1 MGYSLPSDFVPVSVI
16 PEDTDTT
23 QMADGWT
30 FLMAGSLYGYVYA
43 IDEAGNVRW
52 MLTEKGLGGA
62 SVFLPLENG
71 NYLIGGDK
79 SFGQYYK
86 YNLFELD
93 LTGRIVHEYLIDGYH
108 HDAVELPSGNFLL
121 CANNINGK
129 VMEDTIYEID
139 RETGDILRTWDF
151 NSYFDVGNYNEAG
164 QHIADVN
171 YGTGP
176 SDWLHINGV
185 DYNAA
190 TDSLLVSSR
199 HQDAVFSMN
208 LSTGEIDWILSDPN
222 DLWPEYLQEKL
233 LTPVGENFAWQYG
246 QHNAIWLPNG
256 DIMLFDNGDY
266 RSKTPEGV
274 VPATEAHSRAVIY
287 HVDSEAKTVSQVWE
301 FGSQFGP
308 DQFAVNVSGVQYL
321 GEDHYLID
329 FGGIVKNSAGE
340 PTYNIMDGTTGSSR
354 TEVYEVK
361 DGEIVFHANVLR
373 ERLQGNTFRAV
384 RLMPYASSLE
394 LDLSVKAERLG
405 GLYSHGL
412 ATAINFDSADAV
424 GGGPDVSVTDNGV
437 QLLISAALENTAS
450 DLAIIFDSVEKDYRV
465 ALPGGSSISYTLNN
479 SEIPAGTYRLYLSMD
494 GTCYDLLLTWTNTM
508 TARPYPSGYDIQ
520 VAASS
525 ADKGAVYGSGTYY
538 ANTPFTV
545 WVKPSDD
552 AKFLGWYSNDTLLS
566 TDMTYTLTA
575 AQDMVLTAIFAG
587 DTTGESVETAEIP
600 FSDVEAS
607 AWYHDAIVY
616 IYQNGMMSG
625 TSANT
630 FSPNAVTTRGMIATI
645 LYHLE
650 GEPATSA
657 SDFTDIATDSYYADA
672 VAWAAESGIVNG
684 VSESSFAP
692 DKPINREQM
701 AAVLY
706 RYAQYKGYDTNST
719 GSLNS
724 YADADQVS
732 GWAQQAVI
740 WANASGLISGNSAT
754 SLAPLGYVS
763 RAEMATIL
771 MRFMENVAR

>member
-1 MGYSLPSDFVPVSVI
+1 MYQMDIDAAQRYNSDAPEEIIGLLGPNTGFSGGFLNISTLDEGDYQISILVCQNGNEYRVDTEKVLRIESDVDQVVSEDILAEQNVVSSTLMGFLDSGAYTFNEPYLVVDPYNIAPLSAVVSFATEQPATISLTVEGKNGAEPITQKFETMTTEHQIPVYGLYAGEAAEVTLTAYYQNGTTDSNTLSITGNALPTDFVPVSVTQ
-16 PEDTDTT
+16 TDTT

-30 FLMAGSLYGYVYA
+30 FLMAGSLQGYVYA
-43 IDEAGNVRW
+43 IDEVGNVRW
-52 MLTEKGLGGA
+52 MLSEKGLGGA
-62 SVFLPLENG
+62 GVFLPLENG

-121 CANNINGK
+121 CANNINGQ

-176 SDWLHINGV
+176 SDWLHINGI

-208 LSTGEIDWILSDPN
+208 LSTGEIDWVLSDPD

-246 QHNAIWLPNG
+246 QHNVSWLPNG
-256 DIMLFDNGDY
+256 DIVLFDNGDY

-274 VPATEAHSRAVIY
+274 TPATEAHSRAVVY
-287 HVDSEAKTVSQVWE
+287 HVDSEAMTVSQVWE
-301 FGSQFGP
+301 FGTQLGP
-308 DQFAVNVSGVQYL
+308 DHFAAYVSSVQYL

-361 DGEIVFHANVLR
+361 GGEVVFHANVSR
-373 ERLQGNTFRAV
+373 DRLQGNTFRAV
-384 RLMPYASSLE
+384 RLMPYASSQE

-405 GLYSHGL
+405 GLYSYGL
-412 ATAINFDSADAV
+412 ATAINFDSVDAV
-424 GGGPDVSVTDNGV
+424 GGGPEVSVTDNGV

-450 DLAIIFDSVEKDYRV
+450 DLAIIFDSVQEDYRV

-538 ANTPFTV
+538 ANTPLTV

-552 AKFLGWYSNDTLLS
+552 AKFLVTVKGTGGWTC
-566 TDMTYTLTA
+566 
-575 AQDMVLTAIFAG
+575 
-587 DTTGESVETAEIP
+587 
-600 FSDVEAS
+600 
-607 AWYHDAIVY
+607 
-616 IYQNGMMSG
+616 
-625 TSANT
+625 
-630 FSPNAVTTRGMIATI
+630 
-645 LYHLE
+645 
-650 GEPATSA
+650 
-657 SDFTDIATDSYYADA
+657 
-672 VAWAAESGIVNG
+672 
-684 VSESSFAP
+684 
-692 DKPINREQM
+692 
-701 AAVLY
+701 
-706 RYAQYKGYDTNST
+706 
-719 GSLNS
+719 
-724 YADADQVS
+724 
-732 GWAQQAVI
+732 
-740 WANASGLISGNSAT
+740 
-754 SLAPLGYVS
+754 
-763 RAEMATIL
+763 
-771 MRFMENVAR
+771 MR